1 MRNIR
6 NDALEIATNEFHPS
20 RPPQKGCRV
29 LEISPG
35 LPAPWRRDRCLPCRW
50 RAMSLKAL
58 HYVLFG
64 MSAVVYLVLGIIIFL
79 INSSGA

>member
-1 MRNIR
+1 
-6 NDALEIATNEFHPS
+6 
-20 RPPQKGCRV
+20 
-29 LEISPG
+29 
-35 LPAPWRRDRCLPCRW
+35 
-50 RAMSLKAL
+50 MSLKAL